1 MRAST
6 EECIAVCSAGPDVC
20 LGINWLPLNPE
31 PTRCMLQALAKTPQ
45 AAVEAAVGAK
55 MNWWWA
61 QGTATEGPPVKA
73 LDHGNGDWTASAS
86 CWVRASFATGGG
98 LGWSFVLLLLLSAAG
113 YLSVGAALARRGG
126 RGQRWPHEPFWREL
140 RALVADGW
148 AFTITR
154 GRGRSRRQGQG
165 GESGGGRPRSGS
177 EGRAEGGRPGRGRK
191 EEKGRKGER
200 EKASRRRERGGASD
214 AGAGAGAPLLP
225 NESGQS
231 AEPARAGAAAAAP
244 VADGTAAGDGGRWVR
259 VPNG

>member
-1 MRAST
+1 
-6 EECIAVCSAGPDVC
+6 
-20 LGINWLPLNPE
+20 
-31 PTRCMLQALAKTPQ
+31 MLQALAKTPQ

-177 EGRAEGGRPGRGRK
+177 EGRAEGGRLGRGRK

-214 AGAGAGAPLLP
+214 AGPGPGRHCSRTRAGRVPSRRGRGLLPLRRWRTARLLGMAGAGS
-225 NESGQS
+225 EC
-231 AEPARAGAAAAAP
+231 RT
-244 VADGTAAGDGGRWVR
+244 ADAVQVVLEGRRR
-259 VPNG
+259 VGCCC